1 MNCIFFMLTEQFSNN
16 LYKIFL
22 CKYLTLLQNSVFKFH
37 ILSNGVDL
45 FVTEET
51 VESSVDVGVDLE

>member
-1 MNCIFFMLTEQFSNN
+1 MLTEQFSNN

-22 CKYLTLLQNSVFKFH
+22 CKYLTFLQNSVFKFH

-51 VESSVDVGVDLE
+51 VESSVNVGVDLE